1 MNALA
6 FLPSADVPIGMES
19 LKQSAPENALPF
31 VEYVENAFVNG
42 RKRRNGR
49 RSKPIFAV
57 PEWNVYELTL
67 DEKER
72 TINSVEA
79 WHRRFGVLVRSHS
92 NLYNVLDALRKE
104 EQVIKTRISQLT
116 VGASPKKKNTKVAR
130 REKRILHVV
139 ADYQNRSMEDYLR
152 SIAHNLGSF

>member
-6 FLPSADVPIGMES
+6 FLPIDDVPRGMQY
-19 LKQSAPENALPF
+19 LKHIAPENALPF
-31 VEYVENAFVNG
+31 IGYIENTFVTG
-42 RKRRNGR
+42 MQRRNGR
-49 RSKPIFAV
+49 RSKPLFSV

-67 DEKER
+67 NDKAR

-92 NLYNVLDALRKE
+92 NLYNVLDALRRE
-104 EQVIKTRISQLT
+104 EKVIKTRISQLT
-116 VGASPKKKNTKVAR
+116 VGTSPKKKNTKAVR
-130 REKRILHVV
+130 REKRILQVV
-139 ADYQNRSMEDYLR
+139 TDYENRSLEDYLR